1 MSLYSSPISNRLSII
16 LLGIL
21 LLLTACASAPK
32 EAPPSQASNAQPA
45 TAPSAP
51 SSSTIAVGHGS
62 NATATGSAPMRSG
75 AAASAVKWT
84 PPPRWEAKPASGM
97 RLATYLIPAAGG
109 DSEGAEC
116 AVFANIAG
124 GVQANLERWIGQF
137 EQPDGSSSAA
147 KAKQNKET
155 INGFPVTTIDLT
167 GTFAGGGMAMGQPAT
182 KKPNYRLLGA
192 IVETPQGEVFFK
204 LTGPAK
210 TVAAAQ
216 GEFQTLLKS
225 LKQ

>member
-1 MSLYSSPISNRLSII
+1 MSLHSSSIANRLSIF
-16 LLGIL
+16 LLSTSL
-21 LLLTACASAPK
+21 LFTACASAPK
-32 EAPPSQASNAQPA
+32 EVPPGQPSNPQSAA
-45 TAPSAP
+45 TASSP

-62 NATATGSAPMRSG
+62 GAPAPNSVPMRSG
-75 AAASAVKWT
+75 DAAGGVKWT
-84 PPPRWEAKPASGM
+84 APPRWEAKPASGM
-97 RLATYLIPAAGG
+97 RLATYLIPAASG

-116 AVFANIAG
+116 AVFGNIAG
-124 GVQANLERWIGQF
+124 GVQANIERWIGQF

-147 KAKQNKET
+147 KAKQKKET
-155 INGFPVTTIDLT
+155 INGLPVTTVDLT
-167 GTFAGGGMAMGQPAT
+167 GTFAGGGMAMGQPST
-182 KKPNYRLLGA
+182 KKPGYRLLGA

-204 LTGPAK
+204 LTGPVK